1 MFSLFAML
9 KSLWIELLEHKMGL
23 FWFLSLTEGT
33 EFIVN
38 SVDDDVLKA
47 KYKITGALNDG
58 VGIWYWLC
66 L

>member
-1 MFSLFAML
+1 M
-9 KSLWIELLEHKMGL
+9 
-23 FWFLSLTEGT
+23 SLTEGI

-47 KYKITGALNDG
+47 KYKITGALNNG